1 MKPRL
6 DPRYSRYETQRNQ
19 VQFYCGTTT
28 APRTARSHVTRD
40 TSLSSTM
47 NTAQW
52 ECSKPNFHGFT
63 NGLQHRACICDP
75 IRRTKH
81 HKTGC
86 ECVCGLASVLFP
98 ISTPLIPAVQ
108 WRWWRRPVSGDE
120 QWETRAYRRA
130 NTTSGQW
137 SRTRAMPPVAGS
149 RSSHQVT
156 QVTQVTRHT
165 LSPPHRHSASAGFHH
180 FLPGPHPGIPAS
192 WHPGI
197 PAIGKARIASY
208 SCCG

>member
-1 MKPRL
+1 M
-6 DPRYSRYETQRNQ
+6 Y
-19 VQFYCGTTT
+19 
-28 APRTARSHVTRD
+28 
-40 TSLSSTM
+40 
-47 NTAQW
+47 
-52 ECSKPNFHGFT
+52 
-63 NGLQHRACICDP
+63 ICDS
-75 IRRTKH
+75 IRLTKH

-156 QVTQVTRHT
+156 QVTRHT
-165 LSPPHRHSASAGFHH
+165 SHIVTTTSTLRLRWFSPFPSWPTSR
-180 FLPGPHPGIPAS
+180 HPGIAAS
-192 WHPGI
+192 WHPGTLLRPNVSNVI
-197 PAIGKARIASY
+197 ICV
-208 SCCG
+208 CCPGSVCPLHPGPCAGVTHTGDRKICLSNRRVLFH

>member
-98 ISTPLIPAVQ
+98 ISTRLIPAVQ

-156 QVTQVTRHT
+156 QVTRHT
-165 LSPPHRHSASAGFHH
+165 SHIVTTTSTLRLRWFSPFPSW
-180 FLPGPHPGIPAS
+180 PAS

-197 PAIGKARIASY
+197 LASCSARM
-208 SCCG
+208 CQT